1 MQSESCPSDAG
12 RCNMPGE
19 QRVESSWANSCDSL
33 DLSTETLSRNARLHI
48 RIQAKRLQETGTLLN
63 RCNAS
68 RDRYSEE
75 NCDIMQ
81 QPEAF
86 KAELSFIFMLNGISL
101 SVWQRSFSLY
111 RNSPENNI
119 QLCSGKH
126 HAMGDNIMSFDDLGF
141 QSLY

>member
-1 MQSESCPSDAG
+1 MDAKWIMSQRGNAG

-48 RIQAKRLQETGTLLN
+48 RIQAKRLQETGTQLN

-86 KAELSFIFMLNGISL
+86 KAELSFISCLMVLACL
-101 SVWQRSFSLY
+101 SDRDLF
-111 RNSPENNI
+111 
-119 QLCSGKH
+119 LCTEIAQKTTFNCVQVNTMQWGTT
-126 HAMGDNIMSFDDLGF
+126 
-141 QSLY
+141 